1 MSSEGSVKAR
11 RIASWLAL
19 ACLVVPM
26 FASYYFDDMFS
37 TLSHLFEHPEYL
49 ELGWNSANYGL
60 YTSGYSVLCIF
71 GGLVICGMLLDK
83 WGVRITGSIF
93 VGLMAGGA
101 ALVTWAITAGLQPKI
116 SLTIAYIG
124 CMIFGLG
131 SEIAGVAVTRSI
143 AKWFKGGPMAFAMG
157 LQLAIARL
165 GTAFALIISPRLVAA
180 KAPGEI
186 YSLSETARPAFLGL
200 VLMFAGMV
208 LWAIF
213 VAMDARYDKLTGLR
227 DHVETAEED
236 KFSFRDVVKLLKN
249 KEFIMIA
256 LLCVFFYSSVI
267 SFKKFA
273 SAILIPRFDVPVEA
287 ASWMVSM
294 LPFATVIFAP
304 VFGIMVDKAGKGTK
318 WMVLGAVL
326 AFIAHLLLAF
336 APSGEP
342 VFGYL
347 SMIFLGFGY
356 SLVPAAMW
364 PSVPKIVPDKVL
376 GTAYSL
382 IYWVQNLGLMF
393 FKMSAG
399 SILESSSH
407 STGPVKVEVMF
418 VGVCILSILLSVC
431 LTISSKRHPEY
442 KLDAPSGK

>member
-83 WGVRITGSIF
+83 WGVRVTGSIF

-101 ALVTWAITAGLQPKI
+101 ALVTWAITAGLQPKV

-213 VAMDARYDKLTGLR
+213 VAMDARYDKLAGLR

-236 KFSFRDVVKLLKN
+236 KFSFRDVVRLLKN

-287 ASWMVSM
+287 ASWMISM

>member
-1 MSSEGSVKAR
+1 MAQREG
-11 RIASWLAL
+11 RILCWLAL

-37 TLSHLFEHPEYL
+37 TLSHLFEHPECL

-60 YTSGYSVLCIF
+60 YASGYSVLCIF

-93 VGLMAGGA
+93 VGLMVGGA
-101 ALVTWAITAGLQPKI
+101 ALVTWAITSGLPSKV
-116 SLTIAYIG
+116 SLTAAYVG

-143 AKWFKGGPMAFAMG
+143 AKWFRHGNMAFAMG

-165 GTAFALIISPRLVAA
+165 GTAFALIVSPRLVAT
-180 KAPGEI
+180 KSPGEI

-200 VLMFAGMV
+200 MLMFTGIV

-213 VAMDARYDKLTGLR
+213 VAMDARFDRQAVRLC
-227 DHVETAEED
+227 DCVDTAQED
-236 KFSFRDVVKLLKN
+236 KFSFRDVLKLLKN

-256 LLCVFFYSSVI
+256 LLCVFFYSSIV

-273 SAILIPRFDVPVEA
+273 SAILIPRFEVPVEA

-304 VFGIMVDKAGKGTK
+304 VFGIMVDKAGKGTR
-318 WMVLGAVL
+318 WMVLGAIL
-326 AFIAHLLLAF
+326 AFVAHLLLAF
-336 APSGEP
+336 APAGRP
-342 VFGYL
+342 LFGYL
-347 SMIFLGFGY
+347 SMVFLGFGY

-399 SILESSSH
+399 SILESSAME
-407 STGPVKVEVMF
+407 TGPVKVELMF
-418 VGVCILSILLSVC
+418 VGVCIVSFLLSVGFA
-431 LTISSKRHPEY
+431 ISSGKHPEY
-442 KLDAPSGK
+442 KLDAPSAR